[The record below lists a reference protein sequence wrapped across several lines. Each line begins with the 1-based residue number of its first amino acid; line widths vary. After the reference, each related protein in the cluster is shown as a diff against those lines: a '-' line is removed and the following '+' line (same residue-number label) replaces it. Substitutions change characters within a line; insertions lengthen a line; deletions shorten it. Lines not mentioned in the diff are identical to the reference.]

1 MPKDCQ
7 YLNVRLEVE
16 YEKLRTWGDIAFG
29 SAASDGNSSRAEVT
43 VSASIR
49 SSRLPLVAI
58 LTEVQTI
65 MQAFAKVNG
74 GYIELQHA
82 SNESRTDTSETGNLL
97 SVDGLDIIESFDN
110 VASPYPPKAPKPGQK
125 VSKSSKDKKVVSGFR
140 KKRLRWVIFS
150 KDKFVELLDRLEH
163 LNKCLKELL
172 DDHQISRVEKTTQD
186 IYLEMLQARNE
197 ISDLEDLVRAMS
209 TSFENY
215 RQNSDSISVAS
226 TLVNNPD
233 ASIADS
239 DELSLAHLADFKL
252 RYETLKRNGTE
263 TSSSIV
269 LSEIKDLPE
278 RLEAGRT
285 NARWKA
291 SGKNVWI
298 EWRDYKTDV
307 TEDGLLDPKPEILK
321 LVQEM
326 ALLLKAEKP
335 DEFGIPPCLG
345 YVDTRGPDQAKGLL
359 GFVFT
364 NPLDVKASERPVSIL
379 DAIVDGERSKPSLTA
394 RFALAH
400 KIATC
405 LMYLH
410 SVNWLH
416 KGIRSE
422 NIIYFNHE
430 GNYNIDKPCLTGFEY
445 SRPARP
451 GQGTVALPRNPR
463 WDIYQYPDIQ
473 TDGKRPL
480 HRKTFDIYS
489 FGLVLLEIAH
499 WQPIEKIM
507 KIEEIATVGLDTTR
521 AVRERLLRTEP
532 TILDVTTR
540 AIVGDRFCEV
550 VRTCIGGR
558 ESFEIDGHDDEL
570 SEQTA
575 VLIQHRFQQDV
586 VEKLKSL
593 VV

>member
-1 MPKDCQ
+1 
-7 YLNVRLEVE
+7 
-16 YEKLRTWGDIAFG
+16 
-29 SAASDGNSSRAEVT
+29 
-43 VSASIR
+43 
-49 SSRLPLVAI
+49 
-58 LTEVQTI
+58 
-65 MQAFAKVNG
+65 
-74 GYIELQHA
+74 
-82 SNESRTDTSETGNLL
+82 
-97 SVDGLDIIESFDN
+97 
-110 VASPYPPKAPKPGQK
+110 
-125 VSKSSKDKKVVSGFR
+125 
-140 KKRLRWVIFS
+140 
-150 KDKFVELLDRLEH
+150 
-163 LNKCLKELL
+163 
-172 DDHQISRVEKTTQD
+172 
-186 IYLEMLQARNE
+186 
-197 ISDLEDLVRAMS
+197 MS

-215 RQNSDSISVAS
+215 RRNSDSISVAS

-239 DELSLAHLADFKL
+239 GELSLAHLADFKL

-263 TSSSIV
+263 TSSTIV
-269 LSEIKDLPE
+269 LSEIEDLPE
-278 RLEAGRT
+278 KLEAGRT

-291 SGKNVWI
+291 TGKNVWI
-298 EWRDYKTDV
+298 EWREYKTDV
-307 TEDGLLDPKPEILK
+307 TEDGLLNPKPEILK
-321 LVQEM
+321 LIQEM

-345 YVDTRGPDQAKGLL
+345 YVDTRGPTQAKGLL

-364 NPLDVKASERPVSIL
+364 NPLDIKADERPVSIL
-379 DAIVDGERSKPSLTA
+379 DAIVDSEMPKPSLTA

-422 NIIYFNHE
+422 NIISFNHD
-430 GNYNIDKPCLTGFEY
+430 GGYNIDKPCLTGFEY

-451 GQGTVALPRNPR
+451 GQGTVAVPRNPR

-499 WQPIEKIM
+499 WKPIEKIM
-507 KIEEIATVGLDTTR
+507 SIEQIATVDLGTTR

-532 TILDVTTR
+532 TILDVTTC

-558 ESFEIDGHDDEL
+558 ESFGIDRRDDEL

-575 VLIQHRFQQDV
+575 VLIQHHFQQDV